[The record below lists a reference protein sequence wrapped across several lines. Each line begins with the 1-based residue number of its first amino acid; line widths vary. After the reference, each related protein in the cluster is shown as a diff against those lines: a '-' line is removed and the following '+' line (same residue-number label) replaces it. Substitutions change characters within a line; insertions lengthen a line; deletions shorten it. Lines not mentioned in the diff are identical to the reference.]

1 MNLKKDF
8 PHIMAGLKEEVD
20 EVRFLLVVDENYDDV
35 DSDEFDVFDPSE
47 YNYMIYVTEVMQEV
61 LGEEGLTKFME
72 ALAESRDFQDFYA
85 NERDI
90 YGVMTTLDEEG
101 IAQSMLSIAEEIL
114 S

>member
-8 PHIMAGLKEEVD
+8 PQMMSKLQEEID
-20 EVRFLLVVDENYDDV
+20 EVRLLLVIDENYDDV

-47 YNYMIYVTEVMQEV
+47 YNYMIYVTEALQEV

-72 ALAESRDFQDFYA
+72 ALAESGDFQDFYA
-85 NERDI
+85 NDRDI